1 VRTRA
6 LILAAAAA
14 AVVLLLSPALRSAPE
29 AAPATGQAC
38 VAPARWLSLQATA
51 IREESA
57 DALLARLAAR
67 PAVLLGEG
75 HDIPEHH
82 RWQLHTVAAL
92 HARQPRMVMAFEM
105 FPRSVQPVL
114 DRWVRGELSETQLL
128 RATDWQ
134 RNWGYDAQMYLPLF
148 HFARM
153 HRIPMVALN
162 VDRDFS
168 RAVGEKGYDALP
180 PERRAEVGRPAPP
193 LPAYEA
199 FLFESFAQ
207 HGAGE
212 KARRDDPAFRRFLE
226 AQQVWDRAMA
236 ERIATARARDPA
248 ALVVGIMGTGHLMN
262 GWGVPHQLRALGV
275 RDPAVLLPWEPEN
288 DCQRLQPGYADAVFG
303 LAAREEPAPQR
314 PRLGLWLD
322 PASGG
327 VQIRQIEKGGLGE
340 QAGLRVG
347 DVLVEIAGRAPAEPA
362 DVSDAV
368 QRQAP
373 GTWLPLK
380 VRREGRTFEVIAKFP
395 PAAS

>member
-1 VRTRA
+1 
-6 LILAAAAA
+6 
-14 AVVLLLSPALRSAPE
+14 
-29 AAPATGQAC
+29 
-38 VAPARWLSLQATA
+38 VAPARWLSLPENA
-51 IREESA
+51 IREEGA
-57 DALLARLAAR
+57 DALLARLAGR
-67 PAVLLGEG
+67 PVVLLGEG

-105 FPRSVQPVL
+105 FPRGVQPVL
-114 DRWVRGELSETQLL
+114 DRWVRGELSEAELL
-128 RATDWQ
+128 RATEWQ

-180 PERRAEVGRPAPP
+180 PEWRAEVGRPAPP
-193 LPAYEA
+193 QPAYEE
-199 FLFESFAQ
+199 FLFASFAQ

-212 KARRDDPAFRRFLE
+212 RARRDDPAFRRFLE

-236 ERIATARARDPA
+236 ERIATARASDPA

-275 RDPAVLLPWEPEN
+275 ADPAVLLPWEPEN
-288 DCQRLQPGYADAVFG
+288 DCQRLRPGYADAVFG
-303 LAAREEPAPQR
+303 LAAREEPDAAR
-314 PRLGLWLD
+314 PRLGLWLAA
-322 PASGG
+322 ASGG
-327 VQIRQIEKGGLGE
+327 VQIRRIEKGGLGE

-347 DVLVEIAGRAPAEPA
+347 DLLVEIAGRAPAEPA
-362 DVSDAV
+362 DVSEAV

-380 VRREGRTFEVIAKFP
+380 VRRDGRTVEVIARFP
-395 PAAS
+395 PAAP

>member
-1 VRTRA
+1 
-6 LILAAAAA
+6 
-14 AVVLLLSPALRSAPE
+14 
-29 AAPATGQAC
+29 
-38 VAPARWLSLQATA
+38 
-51 IREESA
+51 
-57 DALLARLAAR
+57 
-67 PAVLLGEG
+67 
-75 HDIPEHH
+75 
-82 RWQLHTVAAL
+82 
-92 HARQPRMVMAFEM
+92 
-105 FPRSVQPVL
+105 
-114 DRWVRGELSETQLL
+114 
-128 RATDWQ
+128 
-134 RNWGYDAQMYLPLF
+134 
-148 HFARM
+148 M